1 MQGLPSL
8 GAERLP
14 HPVLNAAKK
23 GRKEGRKGGR
33 KGREHNAPSFS
44 ASTFHHSFRGLRV
57 TNVGSVDT
65 LYSPNLEEEEGENGR
80 SDDGRKEDVSI
91 SLPDIPTTTTDVASI
106 ILPRTCR
113 EGRNFEVCDCRR
125 RRRRSLVMNLT
136 SRLEF
141 ISVTRRGALALDWGE
156 GGRPPSPP
164 PLALSPSVPK
174 TGPPISRLL

>member
-23 GRKEGRKGGR
+23 GRKEGR

-65 LYSPNLEEEEGENGR
+65 LYSPNLEEEREENGR

-106 ILPRTCR
+106 ILVPRTCR
-113 EGRNFEVCDCRR
+113 E
-125 RRRRSLVMNLT
+125 
-136 SRLEF
+136 
-141 ISVTRRGALALDWGE
+141 RGT
-156 GGRPPSPP
+156 
-164 PLALSPSVPK
+164 K
-174 TGPPISRLL
+174 F